1 MPFSPNPHSPRLH
14 LLSSL
19 LAAHQGVVTVI
30 WKCHLQTL
38 GYSSGWWS
46 ESSKTL
52 DPGGGGGGSK
62 EPSRLLEGSE
72 LLLVENL
79 INMFETHQVFVSNA
93 LSKDFCGD
101 AAEAASLKAGAL

>member
-52 DPGGGGGGSK
+52 DPGGGGGPKSLPGSWRGVNF
-62 EPSRLLEGSE
+62 SWWRTL
-72 LLLVENL
+72 
-79 INMFETHQVFVSNA
+79 
-93 LSKDFCGD
+93 
-101 AAEAASLKAGAL
+101 